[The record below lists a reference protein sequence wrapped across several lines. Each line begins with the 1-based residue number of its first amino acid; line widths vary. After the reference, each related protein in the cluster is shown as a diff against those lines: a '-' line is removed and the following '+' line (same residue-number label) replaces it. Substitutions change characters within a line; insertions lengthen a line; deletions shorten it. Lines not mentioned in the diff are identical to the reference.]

1 MTTQTEQTETTH
13 GTLTDYQTGESIRPA
28 TAAERAA
35 SLAAAKADGGAGVI
49 RIDGRSVY
57 VADSIDGVVDA
68 HTLRQARLAAQQE
81 VKS

>member
-1 MTTQTEQTETTH
+1 MSAIDADTH

-49 RIDGRSVY
+49 RVDGRSVY
-57 VADSIDGVVDA
+57 VAD
-68 HTLRQARLAAQQE
+68 
-81 VKS
+81 